1 MKNYY
6 DLLEVTNKASAEII
20 EKAYKV
26 LIKKYHPDLYSGEE
40 RIYAEKKTRELN
52 EAYHVLSNEFLREQY
67 DLELEKE
74 QNFSDSNKNY
84 TRDNN
89 ENDYKNEKTNKNE
102 KIKEEKPHKVGTFMS
117 IVDLLKNVFKK
128 REIKGPREIKREDK
142 IAAILTLIIV
152 VVIGVILWFIPATNG
167 FMRSLIPF

>member
-74 QNFSDSNKNY
+74 QNFSNSNKNNI
-84 TRDNN
+84 RNDN
-89 ENDYKNEKTNKNE
+89 ENNYKTETVNKNV
-102 KIKEEKPHKVGTFMS
+102 KEEKPHKVGTFMS
-117 IVDLLKNVFKK
+117 IVDLIKNIFRK
-128 REIKGPREIKREDK
+128 RNINGKIEIKREDK
-142 IAAILTLIIV
+142 TAAVLTLIIV
-152 VVIGVILWFIPATNG
+152 VVLGVILWFIPSTSG
-167 FMRSLIPF
+167 FMRSLIAF